1 MKMADALRVELKK
14 KGVHPRHFKEADVP
28 ALVGK
33 PLTSEF
39 KAYEK
44 CSATAL
50 APCQYYFKHK

>member
-1 MKMADALRVELKK
+1 MKMADALRVNLKK
-14 KGVHPRHFKEADVP
+14 KGLSPRHFDGADVP
-28 ALVGK
+28 VLVGK

-44 CSATAL
+44 CRATAF